1 MAEQV
6 VATDAAIEVLQ
17 RLEAKHGKL
26 MLVLSGGCCD
36 GSSPICL
43 LDGELL
49 LGPGDL
55 ELGEVGGARFFI
67 DSEQYARWNSP
78 CFVLDVSPGA
88 AAGFSLEGLDGVH
101 FVMRSDGLRDV
112 GQGSAGARPAGA
124 GDRS

>member
-6 VATDAAIEVLQ
+6 VATDAAIAVLQ
-17 RLEAKHGKL
+17 RLEAKHGKV

-67 DSEQYARWNSP
+67 DADQYARWNSP
-78 CFVLDVSPGA
+78 QFVLDVSPGSA
-88 AAGFSLEGLDGVH
+88 AEFSLEGIDGVH
-101 FVMRSDGLRDV
+101 FVVRSVGLRD
-112 GQGSAGARPAGA
+112 ADECRLEHAL
-124 GDRS
+124 